1 MRSYPTVTACVHH
14 GGTPYFSLTRFAIS
28 GWGISEALLP
38 SSKCTHSSHVCPVLS
53 AILASAIPATFAYA
67 SGGGA
72 GMLLR
77 RGAEGPGA
85 GDARLRCGLLGIW
98 ARAGVYDSRVFSMRA
113 RTTRLRS
120 LLLVIVRSPL
130 GAPRPTPQQRVVV
143 NAKDDDTASG
153 SLPPFASDETPA
165 GAEYGR
171 FGADRRRQHHCAGG
185 RRRQERR
192 ARAASRAR

>member
-72 GMLLR
+72 GMLVR
-77 RGAEGPGA
+77 RSAEGPA
-85 GDARLRCGLLGIW
+85 AVDPRVRCGLLRIW
-98 ARAGVYDSRVFSMRA
+98 ARAVVYDSPVFSMRA

-120 LLLVIVRSPL
+120 LLLVIVWSPL
-130 GAPRPTPQQRVVV
+130 GAPRHH
-143 NAKDDDTASG
+143 S
-153 SLPPFASDETPA
+153 PA
-165 GAEYGR
+165 A
-171 FGADRRRQHHCAGG
+171 RRGERKG
-185 RRRQERR
+185 RRYRVRESAPLCLPRDSGWGGVREVRR
-192 ARAASRAR
+192 GPAPPTRLCKRALWSRAVG